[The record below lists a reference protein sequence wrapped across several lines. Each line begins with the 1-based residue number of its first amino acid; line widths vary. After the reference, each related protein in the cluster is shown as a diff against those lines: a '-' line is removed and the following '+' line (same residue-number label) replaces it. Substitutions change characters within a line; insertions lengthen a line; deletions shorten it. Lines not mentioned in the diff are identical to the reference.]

1 MIPKGG
7 KCVVFQSD
15 PYSVLLVSA
24 SEKLNTAVSSLL
36 PGSDFWPVSVVGSL
50 SRAKRRLLEQSFDI
64 VIINAPLPDGMGTDF
79 AMKLCGETD
88 AAVALLIRSE
98 LYEEANAR
106 ALPSG
111 VVVVSKPTNAQLLT
125 HVIRG
130 LCAMRERLRAVRDR
144 QTTVEEK
151 MEEIRR
157 MNQAKWLLIERERLA
172 EQEAHQ
178 RILQIA
184 MERRISKRQAA
195 EEIIRQY
202 SEA

>member
-1 MIPKGG
+1 M
-7 KCVVFQSD
+7 VFQSD

-24 SEKLNTAVSSLL
+24 SEKLNTAVSALL
-36 PGSDFWPVSVVGSL
+36 PGADFWPVTVVTSL
-50 SRAKRRLLEQSFDI
+50 SRAKRRLLDQAFDV

-79 AMKLCGETD
+79 SMKLCSETD

-98 LYEEANAR
+98 LYEETNASV
-106 ALPSG
+106 LPAG

-125 HVIRG
+125 QVIRG
-130 LCAMRERLRAVRDR
+130 LCAMRERLRSVRDR

-157 MNQAKWLLIERERLA
+157 MNQAKWLLIEREGLT
-172 EQEAHQ
+172 EQEAHE
-178 RILQIA
+178 RILRTA

-195 EEIIRQY
+195 EEILEQ
-202 SEA
+202 SAKT